1 MAKMNFFLL
10 NIFKIMFILIF
21 FLNYSNS
28 EQVYYESDSD
38 ANIRLKYF
46 QNLSDKITNGKISFA
61 YSAESG
67 IYCKVLKD
75 IKKHEGVFKIPE
87 EYIITML
94 DIFPFKFEILDLIH
108 TYFVEKYKTK
118 VSLYVKYSINVFPF
132 LLMFLKYN
140 NKQVVWNFLKRNK
153 MDYYI
158 QDFTK
163 EVYETINRLPP
174 VIITRELFDDDD
186 IELNKILEN
195 ERAKVTYHELE
206 KDLFNYIIE
215 NIKSKLTNYKV
226 RKNKLLNVKIIF
238 LFIKN
243 YNQFRIICFLGWT
256 TMINIDTFKE

>member
-1 MAKMNFFLL
+1 MSKMNFFLL
-10 NIFKIMFILIF
+10 NIFKIMLILIF
-21 FLNYSNS
+21 LLNYSNS
-28 EQVYYESDSD
+28 ELVYYESDSD

-46 QNLSDKITNGKISFA
+46 QNLSNKITDGKISFE
-61 YSAESG
+61 YSTESG

-108 TYFVEKYKTK
+108 NYFVEKYKNK
-118 VSLYVKYSINVFPF
+118 VSLFVSYSKNVFLF

-163 EVYETINRLPP
+163 EVYETINLLPP
-174 VIITRELFDDDD
+174 VIITQELFDDDD
-186 IELNKILEN
+186 IEFSKLLEN
-195 ERAKVTYHELE
+195 ERAKVTYRELD

-215 NIKSKLTNYKV
+215 NIKSKLSNYKV
-226 RKNKLLNVKIIF
+226 SKS
-238 LFIKN
+238 N
-243 YNQFRIICFLGWT
+243 Y
-256 TMINIDTFKE
+256 